1 MTNSFRVFINKS
13 VLAIFLGA
21 FAAAGYA
28 AESITLDRIVAVVN
42 EDIILESEL
51 EQQTEV
57 FRKIIEERNSQ
68 PPPERVFK
76 RQVLERMINNKL
88 QTQMAELIGIQISDD
103 RLNQVLS
110 NVAARNGATISEL
123 PEQLAKDGVDYG
135 EYREQIR
142 EELMLQELRRQEID
156 RKVIV
161 TPSELEQ
168 ALVQSGGDDAGA
180 EYLLSHILIAVPS
193 FANAEDLARFEERA
207 QAIHKLLID
216 GKDFAETAVAY
227 SDGQQAL
234 EGGSLGWR
242 KKQELPSIFAENIEG
257 MSTGDVSE
265 PIRSSS
271 GFHIVKLMESRRK
284 DAVMVRQKHTRHI
297 LIRTNEIVSE
307 EQAQRRLEDILQ
319 RIEQGEEFADLARQ
333 FSDDPGSAT
342 RGGDLDWANPGDFVG
357 EFELQAS
364 QLSIGEISKPFRSEF
379 GWHIVQLLDER
390 DQDVTDD
397 ARRNQAYGAIHARK
411 AQEQTLLW
419 MQRLRDEAFM
429 EIRIGG

>member
-1 MTNSFRVFINKS
+1 
-13 VLAIFLGA
+13 
-21 FAAAGYA
+21 
-28 AESITLDRIVAVVN
+28 
-42 EDIILESEL
+42 
-51 EQQTEV
+51 
-57 FRKIIEERNSQ
+57 
-68 PPPERVFK
+68 
-76 RQVLERMINNKL
+76 
-88 QTQMAELIGIQISDD
+88 
-103 RLNQVLS
+103 
-110 NVAARNGATISEL
+110 
-123 PEQLAKDGVDYG
+123 
-135 EYREQIR
+135 
-142 EELMLQELRRQEID
+142 
-156 RKVIV
+156 
-161 TPSELEQ
+161 
-168 ALVQSGGDDAGA
+168 
-180 EYLLSHILIAVPS
+180 
-193 FANAEDLARFEERA
+193 
-207 QAIHKLLID
+207 
-216 GKDFAETAVAY
+216 
-227 SDGQQAL
+227 
-234 EGGSLGWR
+234 
-242 KKQELPSIFAENIEG
+242 
-257 MSTGDVSE
+257 
-265 PIRSSS
+265 
-271 GFHIVKLMESRRK
+271 
-284 DAVMVRQKHTRHI
+284 MVRQKHTRHI